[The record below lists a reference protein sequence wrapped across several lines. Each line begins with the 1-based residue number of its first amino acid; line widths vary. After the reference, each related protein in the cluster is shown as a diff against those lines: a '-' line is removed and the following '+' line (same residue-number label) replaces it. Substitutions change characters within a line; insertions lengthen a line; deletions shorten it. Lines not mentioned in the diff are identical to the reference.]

1 MLCILLSLFSI
12 GAEPALKFAPG
23 DRAAILVDV
32 NGDAVG
38 EMLVVESS
46 EPHFEMGSV
55 FDLHINLTNPRGNI
69 LFESDEIG
77 ELGWFSVEKTMFE
90 YETGAQ
96 REVALIRTGCSG
108 TGVHVNAFLLHQPP
122 KVKQVMVTFNG
133 NEGLYDSDGDMVPD
147 VFVSVYR
154 MQNLGVIGASSPW
167 LPIFSCPSKSDN
179 WKSKDVTFQVLGQ
192 DIGYRQEWI
201 DGIESTYE
209 AVVEMDYEEI
219 VGEEHMK
226 NLMML
231 KAVLEA
237 NEMEEAENIY
247 HTNF

>member
-1 MLCILLSLFSI
+1 MFGVLLCLFSI

-46 EPHFEMGSV
+46 EPGVEMGSV
-55 FDLHINLTNPRGNI
+55 FDLHIKLTNPRGNI

-108 TGVHVNAFLLHQPP
+108 TGVHVNAILLYQPP
-122 KVKQVMVTFNG
+122 KVKQVMVAYEG
-133 NEGLYDSDGDMVPD
+133 NEGLYDADGNGVVDM
-147 VFVSVYR
+147 FISR
-154 MQNLGVIGASSPW
+154 WRHMELGVWGYTSPW
-167 LPIFSCPSKSDN
+167 PPTFSRPTRA
-179 WKSKDVTFQVLGQ
+179 KDWDVEDFTFYVLSR
-192 DIGYRQEWI
+192 DREYREEWI
-201 DGIESTYE
+201 DDLSQTYE
-209 AVVEMDYEEI
+209 LLLAFEDDSM
-219 VGEEHMK
+219 VGPDH
-226 NLMML
+226 LRYLTML
-231 KAVLEA
+231 IDALKQNDTDEA
-237 NEMEEAENIY
+237 SRIY
-247 HTNF
+247 YTYF